1 MKNGILSILAISSV
15 AGLIHEASAAV
26 VDRPSFR
33 TRGMVIV
40 WGGSTGGG
48 VPTVN
53 DLYIENDSGGY
64 TDLVAGDVQPV
75 ITGTLTP
82 VSEHALSSSM
92 SASNQTIVDDGN
104 GVLDA
109 NDSLSPFSPEESI
122 TVDYESVFKSS
133 FYVASNIA
141 FSIDAVAQLDS
152 SVSDG
157 NASLSSIIRNLRVE
171 RSGFVDENGTLR
183 FGDSAQFPHTDGYPT
198 AGVVEES
205 EGYLNLLE
213 TKTTVFSGNRGTAAG
228 PGTIADQSVRF
239 TNTYKIPANAAF
251 HNGAMQISASVVY
264 TIAVP

>member
-26 VDRPSFR
+26 VDRPTFR
-33 TRGMVIV
+33 TRGVVIV

-82 VSEHALSSSM
+82 VSEYALSSSM
-92 SASNQTIVDDGN
+92 SVSNQTIVDDGN

-109 NDSLSPFSPEESI
+109 NDSLSPFSPTESI
-122 TVDYESVFKSS
+122 TMDYQSVFTSS

-141 FSIDAVAQLDS
+141 FSIDAVAQVDTAASDS
-152 SVSDG
+152 DAGLEV
-157 NASLSSIIRNLRVE
+157 IYRTMHIE
-171 RSGFVDENGTLR
+171 RSGLVVDGGSMR
-183 FGDSAQFPHTDGYPT
+183 FGDAAQYPHSDNNSAG
-198 AGVVEES
+198 GVVRAAS
-205 EGYLNLLE
+205 GFLNKLE
-213 TKTTVFSGNRGTAAG
+213 TKQTVFVGNRGTAAG

-239 TNTYKIPANAAF
+239 TNTYEFPANLAF
-251 HNGAMQISASVVY
+251 HKGATQITASVVY
-264 TIAVP
+264 TVAVP